1 MLKIGLPL
9 SGASVSEARIH
20 FWGVTEFCCRCLEIG
35 INAVPSVESQNSFS
49 VRLKQVRSR
58 DELGESESDLTL
70 EEVRT
75 KQRSATPPRV
85 ATPPP
90 LNRELPTMSM
100 PMRDMTN
107 TTQQLQVD
115 HLRSTG
121 GCCFRTR

>member
-1 MLKIGLPL
+1 M
-9 SGASVSEARIH
+9 
-20 FWGVTEFCCRCLEIG
+20 TEFCCRCLEIG
-35 INAVPSVESQNSFS
+35 VNAVASVESQNSFS

-70 EEVRT
+70 DEVRT

-85 ATPPP
+85 AAPPP
-90 LNRELPTMSM
+90 TNRELPTMSM